1 MTDYKYISENTIE
14 HLSLHDC
21 DCTAMKLDGEELVFE
36 LEWIEV
42 LATHPDNP
50 FPQAHQSGKGRIVLH
65 GAVIEHGVLI
75 KGDDDKTTITDISQ
89 VKGFEV
95 LSFDEER
102 TDGGFELSV
111 LGIFSGFRGAEYAD
125 YIEMKIRYSSSTV
138 MFSELGEVSWFET
151 FKQKEERK

>member
-1 MTDYKYISENTIE
+1 MDSFRYVSENTVE

-21 DCTAMKLDGEELVFE
+21 VCSEMRSDGDELVFE
-36 LEWIEV
+36 MQWLEV
-42 LATHPDNP
+42 LASHPDNP
-50 FPQAHQSGKGRIVLH
+50 FPQAHQSGEGRIVLH
-65 GAVIEHGVLI
+65 GAVIERGELVKDDENTPI
-75 KGDDDKTTITDISQ
+75 GDVAQ

-102 TDGGFELSV
+102 KDGGFELSL

-138 MFSELGEVSWFET
+138 MFGELGEVSWFERH
-151 FKQKEERK
+151 K

>member
-1 MTDYKYISENTIE
+1 MDGFRYVSENTID

-21 DCTAMKLDGEELVFE
+21 DCSAMRSDGEDLAFE
-36 LEWIEV
+36 VEWIEV

-65 GAVIEHGVLI
+65 GAVIEQGELI
-75 KGDDDKTTITDISQ
+75 KDDNRTRIADVSQ

-102 TDGGFELSV
+102 KDGGFELSLYGV
-111 LGIFSGFRGAEYAD
+111 FSGIEDAD
-125 YIEMKIRYSSSTV
+125 YIQMKIRYSSSTV
-138 MFSELGEVSWFET
+138 MFGELGEVSWFERH
-151 FKQKEERK
+151 K

>member
-1 MTDYKYISENTIE
+1 MDGFRYVSENTIE

-21 DCTAMKLDGEELVFE
+21 DCTAMQVDGGDLVFE

-50 FPQAHQSGKGRIVLH
+50 FPQAHQSGRGRIVLH
-65 GAVIEHGVLI
+65 SAVIEQGVLE
-75 KGDDDKTTITDISQ
+75 KG
-89 VKGFEV
+89 E
-95 LSFDEER
+95 FDEER
-102 TDGGFELSV
+102 KDGGFELSMCGV
-111 LGIFSGFRGAEYAD
+111 FHGVKDAD

-138 MFSELGEVSWFET
+138 MFDELGEVSWFET

>member
-1 MTDYKYISENTIE
+1 MDGFRYVSENTVE

-21 DCTAMKLDGEELVFE
+21 DCSAMRFDGEDLVFE
-36 LEWIEV
+36 VEWIEV

-50 FPQAHQSGKGRIVLH
+50 FPQAHQSGEGRIVLH
-65 GAVIEHGVLI
+65 GAVIERGELVKDDENTPI
-75 KGDDDKTTITDISQ
+75 GDVAQ

-102 TDGGFELSV
+102 RDGGFELSL

-138 MFSELGEVSWFET
+138 MFGELGEVSWFERH
-151 FKQKEERK
+151 K

>member
-1 MTDYKYISENTIE
+1 MDGFRYVSENTIE

-21 DCTAMKLDGEELVFE
+21 DCTAMQVDGGDLVFE

-50 FPQAHQSGKGRIVLH
+50 FPQAHQSGRGRIVLH
-65 GAVIEHGVLI
+65 SAVIEQGVLE
-75 KGDDDKTTITDISQ
+75 KGENKAPISDASQ

-102 TDGGFELSV
+102 KDGGFELSMCGV
-111 LGIFSGFRGAEYAD
+111 FHGVKDAD

-138 MFSELGEVSWFET
+138 MFDELGEVSWFET

>member
-1 MTDYKYISENTIE
+1 MDGFRYVSENTIE

-21 DCTAMKLDGEELVFE
+21 DCSSMQFDGADLVFE
-36 LEWIEV
+36 VEWIEV

-50 FPQAHQSGKGRIVLH
+50 FPQAHQSGEGRIVLH
-65 GAVIEHGVLI
+65 GAVIERGELVKDDENTPI
-75 KGDDDKTTITDISQ
+75 GDVAQ

-102 TDGGFELSV
+102 KDSGFELSLIGV
-111 LGIFSGFRGAEYAD
+111 FHGVKDAD

-138 MFSELGEVSWFET
+138 MFGELGEVSWFED
-151 FKQKEERK
+151 FHKQEG